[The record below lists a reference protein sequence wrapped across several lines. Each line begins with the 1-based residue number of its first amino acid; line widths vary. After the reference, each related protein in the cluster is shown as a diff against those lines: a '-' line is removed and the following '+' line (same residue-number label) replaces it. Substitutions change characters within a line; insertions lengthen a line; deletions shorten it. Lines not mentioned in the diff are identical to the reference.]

1 MDTMQ
6 VWKTVFVLG
15 KKSKE
20 SKKFLKLK
28 LMLVLVFFGVFTS
41 FSQEL
46 IQNDSKTAIT
56 FKIKNFGL
64 YVDGHFSDIVFKSNF
79 NSSYLKE
86 SFLNAEIG
94 VESIFTDSKLMKEHL
109 LKSDF
114 FDVNT
119 YPKMV
124 FTSTEIIKKETSK
137 YVIKGILVIK
147 GVKKE
152 FEVPL
157 EIKETKNEIVF
168 LANFILNRKDFGVG
182 GSSMVLSKK
191 VAIKMMYVA
200 TKN

>member
-1 MDTMQ
+1 M
-6 VWKTVFVLG
+6 KICEIVFFID

-20 SKKFLKLK
+20 TKRFLNVK
-28 LMLVLVFFGVFTS
+28 LMFILVLLSVFTG

-79 NSSYLKE
+79 NSSHLKE

-109 LKSDF
+109 LKPDF

-124 FTSTEIIKKETSK
+124 FTSSEIVKKETSK

-168 LANFILNRKDFGVG
+168 LANFLLNRKDFGVG

-191 VAIKMMYVA
+191 VAIKMIYVA
-200 TKN
+200 NKS